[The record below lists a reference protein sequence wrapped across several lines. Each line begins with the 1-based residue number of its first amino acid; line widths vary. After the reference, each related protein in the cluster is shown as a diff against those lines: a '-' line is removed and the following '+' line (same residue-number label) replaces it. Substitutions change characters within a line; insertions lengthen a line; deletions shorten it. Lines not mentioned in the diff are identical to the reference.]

1 MKHTYHLETK
11 DGTKLYNTAWMIDNP
26 KATVLF
32 VHGYAEH
39 IERYNWEAEQFNKAG
54 FNVFGYDHRAHGR
67 SDGKDCYL
75 ADFDDN
81 CRDLKAVINY
91 ISPENAFFIYA
102 HSVGAL
108 ITVKYLMDF
117 QDDSVKQIKGCVF
130 TGAALKISEDLSPM
144 LQKVAGILGRI
155 APKLKT
161 TKLPA
166 EGMSK
171 VPEEVEKYNNDPYNY
186 RGGTYASTGF
196 QLLRATKQVAARLSE
211 IQVPFLAMH
220 GGDDGITDQRGSI
233 MLHEQASSKDKSL
246 KIWDGL
252 AHEITRSYEKEAVVK
267 ALTDWIEDRL

>member
-1 MKHTYHLETK
+1 MKHTYQITTK
-11 DGTKLYNTAWMIDNP
+11 DNTKLYNVSWMIDNP
-26 KATVLF
+26 KATILF

-54 FNVFGYDHRAHGR
+54 YNVFGYDHRAHGR

-81 CRDLKAVINY
+81 CKDLKEVIRY
-91 ISPENAFFIYA
+91 INPKHDFFIYA

-117 QDDSVKQIKGCVF
+117 EDDTVKQVKGCVF

-155 APKLKT
+155 APRLKT

-171 VPEEVEKYNNDPYNY
+171 VPEEVEKYNSDPYNY

-196 QLLRATKQVAARLSE
+196 QLLRATKRVATRLSE
-211 IQVPFLAMH
+211 IKIPFLAMH
-220 GGDDGITDQRGSI
+220 GGDDGITDKQGSI
-233 MLHEQASSKDKSL
+233 MLHDLAASSDKTL
-246 KIWDGL
+246 NIWEGL
-252 AHEITRSYEKEAVVK
+252 AHEISRSYDKVDVLK
-267 ALTDWIEDRL
+267 TMTDWVDKRV